1 MKKMNIEQRGALLV
15 LFPLICQ
22 IVFVVALTAQ
32 LWSLHSSINKQSQSC
47 ELITKT
53 ISLIAYS
60 INLGQINQMQ
70 VSGNMLQATQ
80 DRLHMT
86 GVTSDQRRFALLDE
100 KLRQIG
106 ARLEPDELQR
116 NRIQVLIQT
125 GDQVLQRLKDLRNNQ
140 EKGWKYW
147 KHVHWQYEIALID
160 SCQKLLN
167 CADNVVEYEETK
179 RQDTEAATNS
189 QFQALNS
196 YLLSAIA
203 VTVIAAFVMAAF
215 YIRDILIPLKHL
227 SANCLRISRREELL
241 PVLNDGS
248 EFSQL
253 DEILHSITAATKE
266 EQEREKSMV
275 ENTNDLICSLSEE
288 GKFLRANLSS
298 QTFFGLEPQAIVG
311 RSFLDFVADADRS
324 AAEAGFRE
332 ALAGEESKSLEFR
345 IKHEDGLI
353 YTRWS
358 CLYSSESKEL
368 FAVVHNIEQEKI
380 VENLKQDFVDMVS
393 HDLRS
398 PLTSMQVALDMV
410 GQKAYGDISEEAVQ
424 EVSGAGRNLMR
435 LLDFVND
442 LLDFQKLKHGTLHLD
457 CDNAH
462 VDGLVQSA
470 VDFVNPALQAKEI
483 KIETTGEE
491 IILFA
496 DPKKMVQLLTNLLA
510 NAIHYTPKNGNI
522 SVAWSRSS
530 DHIEISVSDTGP
542 GIAEE
547 FRKRI
552 FEAFEQTPDAI
563 SKGEGTG
570 LGLAICK
577 LICDA
582 HNGSIFVDSELEK
595 GSKFIVRIPS
605 PKG

>member
-1 MKKMNIEQRGALLV
+1 MKKMNIEQRGTLLV
-15 LFPLICQ
+15 LFPLVCQ
-22 IVFVVALTAQ
+22 IVFVVVLTVQ
-32 LWSLHSSINKQSQSC
+32 LWSLHSSISKQSQSC
-47 ELITKT
+47 DLITKT

-70 VSGNMLQATQ
+70 VSGNLLQAAQ
-80 DRLHMT
+80 ERLHMT
-86 GVTSDQRRFALLDE
+86 GVTSDQRRFALLDD
-100 KLRQIG
+100 KLHQIG
-106 ARLEPDELQR
+106 ARFEPDELQR
-116 NRIQVLIQT
+116 NRIAVLIQA
-125 GDQVLQRLKDLRNNQ
+125 GERVLQCLKELRNNQ
-140 EKGWKYW
+140 EKGWKHW
-147 KHVHWQYEIALID
+147 KHVHWRYEIALIN
-160 SCQKLLN
+160 SCQEMLN

-179 RQDTEAATNS
+179 RQGNEAATNS
-189 QFQALNS
+189 QFQTLNS
-196 YLLSAIA
+196 YLLSAIV
-203 VTVIAAFVMAAF
+203 VTIIAAFVMAAF

-275 ENTNDLICSLSEE
+275 ENTNDLICSLNVE
-288 GKFLRANLSS
+288 GKFLRANQSS

-311 RSFLDFVADADRS
+311 RSFLDFVAEVDRS
-324 AAEAGFRE
+324 SAEAGFQE
-332 ALAGEESKSLEFR
+332 ALTGQESKSLEFR
-345 IKHEDGLI
+345 IKHEEGLK

-358 CLYSSESKEL
+358 CLYSSETKEL
-368 FAVVHNIEQEKI
+368 FAVVHDIEQEKI

-398 PLTSMQVALDMV
+398 PLSSMQVALDMV
-410 GQKAYGDISEEAVQ
+410 GQKAYGDISQEAVQ
-424 EVSGAGRNLMR
+424 EISGAERNLTR
-435 LLDFVND
+435 LLDFVSD
-442 LLDFQKLKHGTLHLD
+442 LLDFQKLKHGTLQLE

-462 VDGLVQSA
+462 IDGLVQSA
-470 VDFVNPALQAKEI
+470 VDFVKPALQAKEI
-483 KIETTGEE
+483 NIETKGDD
-491 IILFA
+491 ILLFA
-496 DPKKMVQLLTNLLA
+496 DPKKIVQLLTNLLA
-510 NAIHYTPKNGNI
+510 NAVQYTPKNGNI
-522 SVAWSRSS
+522 SVAWTPHS

-552 FEAFEQTPDAI
+552 FEAFEQTPEAV

-577 LICDA
+577 LICEA
-582 HNGSIFVDSELEK
+582 HNGSIFVESELGK
-595 GSKFIVRIPS
+595 GSKFVVKIPT